1 MYDLSS
7 FYPSLSI
14 YTEQNETE
22 KWMIRRDLRNRNW
35 KSWEIIDWIKHD
47 LQVKSTNMQSTE
59 IQCTHSCIIKVRY
72 HLSFSLKFAIIVSYC
87 KTILIT
93 MNEELSATDLE
104 CDRKIVCQGHSTK
117 RYVSSFLSAWDQRTA
132 WNRCVWCEFKAHYCM
147 WSFPGNN
154 LISRAILNR

>member
-7 FYPSLSI
+7 FHPSLSI

-22 KWMIRRDLRNRNW
+22 KRMIRRDLRNRNW

-47 LQVKSTNMQSTE
+47 LQVKSTNMQSTK
-59 IQCTHSCIIKVRY
+59 IQCTHSRIVKVRY

-93 MNEELSATDLE
+93 MNEELSATHLE
-104 CDRKIVCQGHSTK
+104 CNRKIVCHDHSTK
-117 RYVSSFLSAWDQRTA
+117 RYA
-132 WNRCVWCEFKAHYCM
+132 KAHFLFPFCM
-147 WSFPGNN
+147 RSADCMKQMCMVWVKGTLPYVKF
-154 LISRAILNR
+154 SRQ